1 MRGKVLLVDDEKD
14 ILEVLRAVLEA
25 EGYTVGATTVP
36 TSVMSLLEREQSSD
50 DGPYSV
56 VLTDIMMPGM
66 NGIELLHQI
75 KQRSPE
81 MVVIMLTAHMSVDN
95 AVKSLNEGAFAY
107 LTKPVEMT
115 ELTNAMR
122 NAFEKI
128 MLSREN
134 KRLLEEL
141 NRAKEY
147 SEAIIEDLVYTVIA
161 TDTDGN
167 IKRINRAME
176 EVLGYREEAIVGRP
190 FTELF
195 SESFRDGAWKELVN
209 EGRVKDFPITF
220 LNKAGRELRLQ
231 FTGTVMK
238 NSKGRMIGF
247 LGTVRK

>member
-1 MRGKVLLVDDEKD
+1 MRGKILIVDDEKD
-14 ILEVLRAVLEA
+14 ILEVLQAVLES
-25 EGYTVGATTVP
+25 EGYTVGVTTVS
-36 TSVMSLLEREQSSD
+36 TSVISLLEREQSSEG
-50 DGPYSV
+50 GPYSV
-56 VLTDIMMPGM
+56 VLTDIMMPSL
-66 NGIELLHQI
+66 NGLELLHQI
-75 KQRSPE
+75 KQKFPE
-81 MVVIMLTAHMSVDN
+81 EVVIMLTAYMSVEN

-107 LTKPVEMT
+107 LTKPIEMT
-115 ELTNAMR
+115 DLINTMR
-122 NAFEKI
+122 NAFDKI

-147 SEAIIEDLVYTVIA
+147 SEAIIEDLIYTVIA

-167 IKRINRAME
+167 IKRMNRAME
-176 EVLGYREEAIVGRP
+176 KVLGYHEEDITGRP

-195 SESFRDGAWKELVN
+195 VESFRGGSWQELIN
-209 EGRVKDFPITF
+209 EGRVKDFPIAF
-220 LNKAGRELRLQ
+220 LHKSGKELKLQ

>member
-1 MRGKVLLVDDEKD
+1 
-14 ILEVLRAVLEA
+14 
-25 EGYTVGATTVP
+25 
-36 TSVMSLLEREQSSD
+36 
-50 DGPYSV
+50 
-56 VLTDIMMPGM
+56 
-66 NGIELLHQI
+66 
-75 KQRSPE
+75 
-81 MVVIMLTAHMSVDN
+81 
-95 AVKSLNEGAFAY
+95 
-107 LTKPVEMT
+107 
-115 ELTNAMR
+115 MR

-161 TDTDGN
+161 TDTDGK

-195 SESFRDGAWKELVN
+195 SESFRDGAWKELVD